1 MEDASANA
9 QVRKLKTLL
18 RKAEDKVLNH
28 DKVIWLNFFPAVL
41 RCGKVFSHSTVFQ
54 EFKLDFNL
62 CGNTKGTLCLKVL
75 QVKFSVEIEDIFT
88 VMIKSKLVSNLFLS

>member
-28 DKVIWLNFFPAVL
+28 DKVIQLNFFPAVL
-41 RCGKVFSHSTVFQ
+41 RCGKVFSILLL
-54 EFKLDFNL
+54 FKSLNWTSIL
-62 CGNTKGTLCLKVL
+62 AETLLKSVASEI
-75 QVKFSVEIEDIFT
+75 FSR
-88 VMIKSKLVSNLFLS
+88 N